1 MLDTS
6 ENLSTYSDVEIQM
19 QPSVVLMNHFWKKT
33 ELSIFQKL
41 KVITVGFLP
50 PSFVLPFCLKM
61 KRIHFHSFSTPAHL
75 LLNKHHHVLSV
86 IKKEMQAL
94 HSGSLQQK
102 ITPPKRCNGGQ
113 CLLSPP
119 LSSPSFPFFVCSVVT
134 DSISLAQAKE
144 EHFTKFLTFSPG
156 EIVV

>member
-1 MLDTS
+1 M
-6 ENLSTYSDVEIQM
+6 
-19 QPSVVLMNHFWKKT
+19 
-33 ELSIFQKL
+33 
-41 KVITVGFLP
+41 
-50 PSFVLPFCLKM
+50 
-61 KRIHFHSFSTPAHL
+61 
-75 LLNKHHHVLSV
+75 LSV

-102 ITPPKRCNGGQ
+102 IKTPKRCTGGQ

-119 LSSPSFPFFVCSVVT
+119 LSPPSFPFFVCSVVT

-144 EHFTKFLTFSPG
+144 EHFTKFLTFNPG